1 MQCAAWLKIQGVFSH
16 KVFGDTYREKQVKLH
31 VSLGSSDKQKQARN
45 RRGGY
50 EQLQQ
55 ITQIIQLAKI
65 IEVVYKC
72 IPVVQILL
80 FSVMLLGG
88 GVWEGGRE
96 VRGP

>member
-1 MQCAAWLKIQGVFSH
+1 MVGQGS
-16 KVFGDTYREKQVKLH
+16 KSKE
-31 VSLGSSDKQKQARN
+31 SSPIKFLVISIERNKGNFMCLWEVQTNRN
-45 RRGGY
+45 RPGTGGES

-55 ITQIIQLAKI
+55 ITQFIQLAKI
-65 IEVVYKC
+65 IEVFYKC

-80 FSVMLLGG
+80 FSIILLGG